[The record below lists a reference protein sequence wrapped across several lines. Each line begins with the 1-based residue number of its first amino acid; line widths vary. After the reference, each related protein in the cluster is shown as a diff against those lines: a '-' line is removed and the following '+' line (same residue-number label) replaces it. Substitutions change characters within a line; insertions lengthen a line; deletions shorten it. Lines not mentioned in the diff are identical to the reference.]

1 MFETLFVVINTVEL
15 NQITNKRR
23 SSYIL
28 ALALYDYLAKMLSLQ
43 HPAGARKDGKLN
55 VCK

>member
-1 MFETLFVVINTVEL
+1 MMTRENAEM
-15 NQITNKRR
+15 Q
-23 SSYIL
+23 
-28 ALALYDYLAKMLSLQ
+28 Q